1 MEIEE
6 IEVLIDSAGQ
16 VEVKVHGVKGT
27 GCLDITRPLEE
38 ALGGDVQS
46 REMTPEAQE
55 TLGDEVEDRQRQEG
69 R

>member
-6 IEVLIDSAGQ
+6 IEVIIDGAGH
-16 VEVKVHGVKGT
+16 VELKVHGVKGT

-38 ALGGDVQS
+38 ALGGGVES

-55 TLGDEVEDRQRQEG
+55 TLGDEVADWQRQEG